1 MQDRDSHDALEAQVT
16 SRSAA
21 TASAASGLLVTAR
34 ARQLAFVDLAAA
46 ATAALAEHEGS
57 NTEDSMAVLARHSAR
72 FDVLQV
78 QLDPITGKHLGVAGL
93 RTVQV
98 WSVLPSGKVQDRLPV
113 HLPTPEALV
122 AAGTTAG
129 LQHQSA
135 ATAGGPYMDLVLD
148 IAWLPASHTCLAV
161 TMPLAVVV
169 FDLAVSARRPSVVVM
184 LPSTDFIASSAMGQ
198 HLVAHTEGSASQLQI
213 CLVILTREATLWT
226 ASLSDSPASKAASA
240 SRNATTLTVQTATT
254 VDPKAL
260 QATLPVDSS
269 APAKLVMYGK
279 SICYCATTGMY
290 IASLGNAYDEEQNV
304 TWLLTI
310 SNDGPTIA
318 QVSPVHVTSSP
329 SNADSD
335 TESASS
341 AESAGR
347 QHPDPES
354 DAEHAEGGEAE
365 DHHAEGGSDNGSADQ
380 TTLPSVERSY
390 AIPVLPVSR
399 QEMQSPGLV
408 LGVPSH
414 GLPGLMATVFEA
426 AHNDGSGCALVSQ
439 MHDIEDA
446 EAQVVGIASLPLP
459 HAQQVAVV
467 ALDSQGLLHL
477 FFTPMST
484 AWEAAHSPGLAG
496 TGQQGRSGTALSA
509 SRGAASSQEQQG
521 GVDNA
526 GTGGAR
532 ARMLERLLLG
542 STSSLSSSDQSAG
555 LTAVGRAM
563 TTGAEGSF
571 GPAPAAALAP
581 VQFPFDFFERS
592 RCISASVRLSRDL
605 GQTGGSERAWRQLLS
620 ATPLES
626 PTASGM
632 RINIRPEDSS
642 LIVVG
647 VRVSV
652 GSSGAQHCPSQV
664 TLGGRPHH
672 LPPAPTK
679 RWYSLQMTPAE
690 ALAAAPETPLQASTL
705 YELVISMPLQLLCP

>member
-1 MQDRDSHDALEAQVT
+1 MTADHECQRCVAQ
-16 SRSAA
+16 
-21 TASAASGLLVTAR
+21 
-34 ARQLAFVDLAAA
+34 
-46 ATAALAEHEGS
+46 
-57 NTEDSMAVLARHSAR
+57 
-72 FDVLQV
+72 
-78 QLDPITGKHLGVAGL
+78 
-93 RTVQV
+93 
-98 WSVLPSGKVQDRLPV
+98 
-113 HLPTPEALV
+113 
-122 AAGTTAG
+122 
-129 LQHQSA
+129 
-135 ATAGGPYMDLVLD
+135 
-148 IAWLPASHTCLAV
+148 
-161 TMPLAVVV
+161 
-169 FDLAVSARRPSVVVM
+169 
-184 LPSTDFIASSAMGQ
+184 
-198 HLVAHTEGSASQLQI
+198 GSASQLQI

-439 MHDIEDA
+439 MHDIE
-446 EAQVVGIASLPLP
+446 
-459 HAQQVAVV
+459 
-467 ALDSQGLLHL
+467 
-477 FFTPMST
+477 
-484 AWEAAHSPGLAG
+484 
-496 TGQQGRSGTALSA
+496 
-509 SRGAASSQEQQG
+509 
-521 GVDNA
+521 
-526 GTGGAR
+526 
-532 ARMLERLLLG
+532 
-542 STSSLSSSDQSAG
+542 
-555 LTAVGRAM
+555 
-563 TTGAEGSF
+563 
-571 GPAPAAALAP
+571 
-581 VQFPFDFFERS
+581 
-592 RCISASVRLSRDL
+592 VR
-605 GQTGGSERAWRQLLS
+605 
-620 ATPLES
+620 
-626 PTASGM
+626 PTAKSDTG
-632 RINIRPEDSS
+632 
-642 LIVVG
+642 VG
-647 VRVSV
+647 VRPADMLTGLHTLHSLSPCYRQTDALLWECSLKSCCCAANAL
-652 GSSGAQHCPSQV
+652 SSMQQLCSISPTSMPTRPSQTRFRGQLGCTV
-664 TLGGRPHH
+664 ASFVQCRTEQETLTIKPGTH
-672 LPPAPTK
+672 LC
-679 RWYSLQMTPAE
+679 
-690 ALAAAPETPLQASTL
+690 
-705 YELVISMPLQLLCP
+705 LLGPFCTS